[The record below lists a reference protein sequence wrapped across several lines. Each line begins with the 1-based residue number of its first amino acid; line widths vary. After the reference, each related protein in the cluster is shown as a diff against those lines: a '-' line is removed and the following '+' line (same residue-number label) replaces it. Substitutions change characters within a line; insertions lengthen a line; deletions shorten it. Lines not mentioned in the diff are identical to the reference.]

1 MNRLHVIAATSALA
15 LAALLI
21 VAAPEPT
28 PRSRPAEAPD
38 FLVRGVRLFDG
49 ERIWPRAAVR
59 VRGGLIEAVAEDLS
73 PRGGER
79 VVDGAGKTLLPG
91 LIDAHVHSFGDARRD
106 ALRFGTTTQID
117 QFSDHR
123 QLAAVRAERASL
135 ARTDRAD
142 LWSAG
147 TLATADGGHG
157 TQFGLEVPT
166 IAAPADAPAWVAA
179 RKAEGSDFVKIV
191 REDLSAYSAERRMP
205 TLDATTAKAV
215 IDAAHAAGL
224 RAVVHASAREAARE
238 SLRDGADGLVHV
250 FQDQVAD
257 DALIELARA
266 RGAFVVPTLAVI
278 AGFSGSASTLG
289 EDSRIAPHLS
299 PGQRSGLSA
308 ARPFGAAG
316 GRLLAAARDSVRR
329 MHAAGVPILAGTDAP
344 NPGTAHGASLHEEM
358 ALLVEV
364 GLSPAEALRAA
375 TSAPADAFGL
385 ADRGRI
391 RAGLRADLV
400 LVKGEPDI
408 DIGAT
413 RAIDTVWKNGH
424 EVDRS
429 VAATMAPRFA
439 VGSLGEFDDGSLASP
454 AGGGWTATSDR
465 MMGGQSLARI
475 VATGAGASG
484 TPGAMQVEGEVV
496 EGGPM
501 VWAGAMFNPG
511 SSPMQPVDASAAQ
524 ALVFWLRGDGREV
537 AAMLFSGA
545 TEQAP
550 PSIVALRTTAEWTEH
565 RLPLAAFAGAD
576 LSRLRAIGYT
586 VGRPA
591 GSFAFQLDGVRLE

>member
-1 MNRLHVIAATSALA
+1 MNRLHLIAAASALA
-15 LAALLI
+15 LAALLLF
-21 VAAPEPT
+21 AAPEPA
-28 PRSRPAEAPD
+28 PRSRPAEAAD

-49 ERIWPRAAVR
+49 ERVWPRAAVR
-59 VRGGLIEAVAEDLS
+59 VRGGLIEAVAEDLA

-79 VVDGAGKTLLPG
+79 IVDGAGKTLLPG

-117 QFSDHR
+117 LFSDHR
-123 QLAAVRAERASL
+123 QLAAARAERASL

-157 TQFGLEVPT
+157 TQFGLDVQT
-166 IAAPADAPAWVAA
+166 IAAAEDAPGWVAA
-179 RKAEGSDFVKIV
+179 RKAEGSDFIKLV
-191 REDLSAYSAERRMP
+191 REDLSAYTDARRMP
-205 TLDATTAKAV
+205 TLDAATAKAV
-215 IDAAHAAGL
+215 IDAAHAEGL

-278 AGFSGSASTLG
+278 AGFSGAASTLG
-289 EDSRIAPHLS
+289 EDARIAPHLS
-299 PGQRSGLSA
+299 PGQRSGLTA
-308 ARPFGAAG
+308 ARPFGAAAG
-316 GRLLAAARDSVRR
+316 KLLDAARDSVRR
-329 MHAAGVPILAGTDAP
+329 LHAAGVPILAGTDAP
-344 NPGTAHGASLHEEM
+344 NPGTAHGASLHEEL

-400 LVKGEPDI
+400 LVVGEPDI
-408 DIGAT
+408 DITAT
-413 RAIDTVWKNGH
+413 RAIDTVWKNGYA
-424 EVDRS
+424 VDRS
-429 VAATMAPRFA
+429 VTATAAPRFA
-439 VGSLGEFDDGSLASP
+439 AGSLGDFDDGSLASP
-454 AGGGWTATSDR
+454 AGSGWTSTSDR
-465 MMGGQSLARI
+465 MMGGQSVARI
-475 VATGAGASG
+475 APAEGGAQGSAGAL
-484 TPGAMQVEGEVV
+484 QVEGEVV
-496 EGGPM
+496 EAGPM

-511 SSPMQPVDASAAQ
+511 AEPMQPVDASATTT
-524 ALVFWLRGDGREV
+524 LTFWLRGDGRDLAV
-537 AAMLFSGA
+537 MLFSGEA
-545 TEQAP
+545 ERAP

-565 RLPLAAFAGAD
+565 RLPLSAFAGAD